1 MNTLPILVLLA
12 LALVA
17 LGIYVKNL
25 HETNTRLKR
34 DNDYY
39 TTTYLRKQGGT
50 SMWKGS
56 GGKMV
61 NYELRSF
68 DAGKTWYAVERHG
81 ELGEYLTILGKAEVV
96 YPGLMDSLRKMDAL
110 IEHVEK
116 NGPLTFKSDH
126 DMQLLKDIGFQVEV
140 KDKATQ

>member
-1 MNTLPILVLLA
+1 MITHLDFLIS
-12 LALVA
+12 VA
-17 LGIYVKNL
+17 VIITICLMFRHVQNKNVRMEREL
-25 HETNTRLKR
+25 NHYR
-34 DNDYY
+34 
-39 TTTYLRKQGGT
+39 TTYLSKVGCT
-50 SMWKGS
+50 SLWQGS

-96 YPGLMDSLRKMDAL
+96 YPGLMDSLRKTDAL

-126 DMQLLKDIGFQVEV
+126 DIQLLKDIGFQVEV
-140 KDKATQ
+140 KDKASE

>member
-1 MNTLPILVLLA
+1 MITHLDFLIA
-12 LALVA
+12 VA
-17 LGIYVKNL
+17 VIITICLMFRHVQNKNVRMEREL
-25 HETNTRLKR
+25 NHYR
-34 DNDYY
+34 
-39 TTTYLRKQGGT
+39 TTYLSKVGGT
-50 SMWKGS
+50 SLWQGS

-96 YPGLMDSLRKMDAL
+96 YPGLMDSIRKTDAL

-126 DMQLLKDIGFQVEV
+126 DIQLLKDIGFQVEL
-140 KDKATQ
+140 KDSAK